1 MANTSPDATN
11 TPTPEEELAAL
22 VAQVGALSKLALDM
36 TRSCIDISDSIPRIV
51 RAQVIPPIAK
61 ILPPGPL
68 FDSIPRIVRAQV
80 DAAIAKILPP
90 GPLFFRSV
98 APTPA
103 QIEARFPPG
112 TGDNQPWYVVCIG
125 RSPGLYATS
134 QEADDQVNGVPNQS
148 RKKKD
153 SRQEALLYYR
163 SQYEIGEVM
172 QVSEGS

>member
-36 TRSCIDISDSIPRIV
+36 TRSCIDIS
-51 RAQVIPPIAK
+51 
-61 ILPPGPL
+61 
-68 FDSIPRIVRAQV
+68 DSIPRIVRAQV